1 MRSRALTIAV
11 LSLFLLSSVPLLTSG
26 DSEGRSV
33 VRQRD
38 SNYTFSWQGSATTI
52 EVMGE
57 WNDWATGTSMVEDN
71 PGNWSASIDLDPGL
85 YCYKY
90 VIDGVWVI
98 DSENPYR
105 GYCGSFEN
113 SIARVVNDTRPMFT
127 HSIENQILTVEWHA
141 GSGGDAPSGTPQ
153 GLSGSTWYEGNWSWV
168 LDLSGLEDGKHTIHI
183 EGNDSSGVSADD
195 LLLPFWIGEG
205 AEFVWNDALIYM
217 VMTDRFVNGNISND
231 PTLLSEAAPGADW
244 MGGDLEGVTQQIQS
258 GYFTDLGVN
267 ALWLTPFNEG
277 ANGTGLAADGVHEV
291 SAYHGYWPVEPRSID
306 PRIGTEG
313 DLHALVDAAHDAG
326 IRVMGDFVVNHVH
339 EDHPYHVEH
348 PDWFNE
354 GCICGEPGCDWTEE
368 RLECLFRDYMPDVDW
383 KNRNASEQMIEDVL
397 WWIETFDLDGGRID
411 AVKHVDDLAITNLA
425 VRINE
430 RFETAGTDIY
440 LKGETAMGWAGH
452 DLASNTEQYDTIN
465 QYIGPNAL
473 DGQAD
478 FVLYHATSDRV
489 FATGQDDYIHLDY
502 WTARSQDQYVEGAVM
517 VPFVGSHD
525 VSRFASRAD
534 PGTAD
539 EWNQWA
545 EQGLPGQPGTDDP
558 YHASLQAH
566 GWLLTTPGAPMIYMG
581 DEYGEFGGADPD
593 NRHMWRDNES
603 QNDRERG
610 LLENIS
616 QLGILRSDLESLRRG
631 GYVSLH
637 NASDIVVFQRSI
649 GDLSSLVALNR
660 GTTNASIDI
669 GSMYSDHR
677 TVFGVGGVENGTSL
691 LNVTSHSV
699 TILTNETAPQEPVPD
714 PIEGCTDVNATN
726 YNPSAEVDDN
736 SCEYPV
742 PDPIEGC
749 MDVNATNY
757 NPSAEVNDD
766 SCEYTVPDPIG
777 GCMDVNATNHNSSA
791 EVDDGSCEYLV
802 DEPEPVPDDNETNS
816 TEDPDPIVCSTD
828 LCWDGSS
835 RNLTD
840 CSCPSEEV
848 NESDNENSTELEG
861 PLDPDSEIEEDNNS
875 DSDIEDESSSIQKR
889 RPVLI
894 VALVLV
900 IIVSVTFMFFRRS

>member
-1 MRSRALTIAV
+1 
-11 LSLFLLSSVPLLTSG
+11 
-26 DSEGRSV
+26 
-33 VRQRD
+33 
-38 SNYTFSWQGSATTI
+38 
-52 EVMGE
+52 
-57 WNDWATGTSMVEDN
+57 
-71 PGNWSASIDLDPGL
+71 
-85 YCYKY
+85 
-90 VIDGVWVI
+90 
-98 DSENPYR
+98 
-105 GYCGSFEN
+105 
-113 SIARVVNDTRPMFT
+113 
-127 HSIENQILTVEWHA
+127 
-141 GSGGDAPSGTPQ
+141 
-153 GLSGSTWYEGNWSWV
+153 
-168 LDLSGLEDGKHTIHI
+168 
-183 EGNDSSGVSADD
+183 
-195 LLLPFWIGEG
+195 
-205 AEFVWNDALIYM
+205 
-217 VMTDRFVNGNISND
+217 
-231 PTLLSEAAPGADW
+231 
-244 MGGDLEGVTQQIQS
+244 
-258 GYFTDLGVN
+258 
-267 ALWLTPFNEG
+267 
-277 ANGTGLAADGVHEV
+277 
-291 SAYHGYWPVEPRSID
+291 
-306 PRIGTEG
+306 
-313 DLHALVDAAHDAG
+313 
-326 IRVMGDFVVNHVH
+326 
-339 EDHPYHVEH
+339 
-348 PDWFNE
+348 
-354 GCICGEPGCDWTEE
+354 
-368 RLECLFRDYMPDVDW
+368 
-383 KNRNASEQMIEDVL
+383 
-397 WWIETFDLDGGRID
+397 
-411 AVKHVDDLAITNLA
+411 
-425 VRINE
+425 
-430 RFETAGTDIY
+430 
-440 LKGETAMGWAGH
+440 
-452 DLASNTEQYDTIN
+452 
-465 QYIGPNAL
+465 
-473 DGQAD
+473 
-478 FVLYHATSDRV
+478 
-489 FATGQDDYIHLDY
+489 
-502 WTARSQDQYVEGAVM
+502 
-517 VPFVGSHD
+517 
-525 VSRFASRAD
+525 
-534 PGTAD
+534 
-539 EWNQWA
+539 
-545 EQGLPGQPGTDDP
+545 
-558 YHASLQAH
+558 
-566 GWLLTTPGAPMIYMG
+566 MIYMG

-699 TILTNETAPQEPVPD
+699 TILTNETAPQESVPD

-861 PLDPDSEIEEDNNS
+861 PLDPGSEIEEDNNS